1 VEIEFVPLQAGIY
14 ALECTKPLHG
24 LFGMTGDIVVE

>member
-1 VEIEFVPLQAGIY
+1 VPLQAGNY
-14 ALECTKPLHG
+14 ALECTKPLHA